1 MTLKTPYGTYEV
13 TKEISIPKSM
23 SWWEAF
29 DCNGNKIMDTGGSVS
44 MGTGK
49 TTVRTYILKTLFP
62 TTQKQ
67 EELENSNSVTESY
80 SDSQYSGGGYSSR
93 VVVPPVGGDLYE
105 YTNMI
110 NIEGGYGFPYGG
122 VGVRLKYTS
131 FEILGVS
138 VGYGYNVAYK
148 SESSDNNK
156 YLWNLGLQLHHNF
169 LACSFYVGPQYFKKV
184 EKSEIAMGFFLEFD
198 HTIYKRLTLTAGVGG
213 VIQAET
219 PIDQAIGQFS
229 WHVGLGYNLFRH

>member
-1 MTLKTPYGTYEV
+1 MRKVILLYLLFFSVGVIYADNDYVTVFKVAGNICTPVTLKTPYGTYEV

-80 SDSQYSGGGYSSR
+80 SDSQYSGGGI
-93 VVVPPVGGDLYE
+93 VQE
-105 YTNMI
+105 
-110 NIEGGYGFPYGG
+110 
-122 VGVRLKYTS
+122 
-131 FEILGVS
+131 
-138 VGYGYNVAYK
+138 
-148 SESSDNNK
+148 
-156 YLWNLGLQLHHNF
+156 LWSLL
-169 LACSFYVGPQYFKKV
+169 
-184 EKSEIAMGFFLEFD
+184 
-198 HTIYKRLTLTAGVGG
+198 
-213 VIQAET
+213 
-219 PIDQAIGQFS
+219 
-229 WHVGLGYNLFRH
+229 